1 MRRIIAALLMMIL
14 LVSAVFAQAED
25 GEEEVIVHEVEL
37 EEESPEEEAEPEGE
51 PETETE
57 PEASTEENGPAGDFL
72 LGVEPEPS
80 EITPAYRSEEH
91 PGHGEGCFWCTPM
104 NLEDENAI
112 WKMLTSPI
120 TVVHAREKSKPLDD
134 QMRQTVVYAE
144 PDEKSEKIGMVT
156 GQSQGLHVLETRDD
170 WTKVE
175 TYSTSFH
182 DSKVKNWNGF
192 VTGWIP
198 TDKLI
203 TDMKV
208 NQHYGVIIDKL
219 TQRLYLFVDGHLETS
234 LAISTGL
241 YNKKQPYNES
251 RSGEYL
257 LIYYRK
263 GDLPDGTMH
272 CYTPIR
278 FNAGDYLH
286 EVPCIVP
293 AGGSRKDANYKPYET
308 KLGKR
313 ASHGCIR
320 VQRQKNSQGYNMNV
334 LFNMLKKSVEDG
346 EGYPKMVI
354 WEDYEGRRVKI
365 PADDTPLY
373 YNPNGGSNYHAVAN
387 CPGVKEKY
395 WPLTA
400 FTYGELEEKPY
411 SKLTLCPYCQPT
423 PRRSVLEEINEV
435 HQTSSPGEVMSYHN
449 QKKK

>member
-1 MRRIIAALLMMIL
+1 MICGFLIQERRNEMRRIIAALLMMIL
-14 LVSAVFAQAED
+14 LVSAACAQAED
-25 GEEEVIVHEVEL
+25 VEEPIEYDEVEL
-37 EEESPEEEAEPEGE
+37 EGESPEEDAEPE
-51 PETETE
+51 
-57 PEASTEENGPAGDFL
+57 ENKPAGDFL

-80 EITPAYRSEEH
+80 RITPAYRSEEH
-91 PGHGEGCFWCTPM
+91 PDHGDGCFWCTPM
-104 NLEDENAI
+104 SLEDEDAI
-112 WKMLTSPI
+112 WAMLTSPI
-120 TVVHAREKSKPLDD
+120 TVVQAKDKEKALDD
-134 QMRQTVVYAE
+134 QMRQTVLYAE

-156 GQSQGLHVLETRDD
+156 GQSQGVHVLETQGD

-192 VTGWIP
+192 VTGWIQ
-198 TDKLI
+198 TKKLI
-203 TDMKV
+203 TDTKV
-208 NQHYGVIIDKL
+208 NQHYGIIIDKL
-219 TQRLYLFVDGHLETS
+219 TQRLYLFRDGRLETS
-234 LAISTGL
+234 LAVSTGL

-263 GDLPDGTMH
+263 GDLPDGNMH
-272 CYTPIR
+272 CYKPIR

-293 AGGSRKDANYKPYET
+293 AGGTRKDANYKAYES

-320 VQRQKNSQGYNMNV
+320 VQRQKNANGYNMTV
-334 LFNMLKKSVEDG
+334 LFDLLKASVEAG

-354 WEDYEGRRVKI
+354 WEDYESRRVKI
-365 PADDTPLY
+365 PADSTPLY
-373 YNPNGGSNYHAVAN
+373 YNPNGGSNYHSVAD

-395 WPLTA
+395 RPLTA

-423 PRRSVLEEINEV
+423 PRKETLEKINEE
-435 HQTSSPGEVMSYHN
+435 HEHSSPGEVMSYH
-449 QKKK
+449 KK